1 MLIGTLASLEIVR
14 RQLHR
19 QLQERLGHS
28 VEGVMLEIEQARTE
42 LYLGAKALSS
52 EQELCSAFH
61 KADLQLILKELIQA
75 KNVMGIDS
83 VTALGADGTALGRA
97 HEPGR
102 FGDAVAADDVAT
114 RALRGREYAGMAA
127 GERGIE
133 IEVALPVYTGTG
145 PDIGGV
151 LKVAKLLDYAFL
163 ARLKTKFGLEVMLY
177 NDQRLQGTTFVDAD
191 VVTDPDHSALQQRVG
206 THKQRVDTAIWLG
219 TQEYFITAMPL
230 QSQQKQVLGTLM
242 LALSQKSVHQT
253 VKNFSLVSGLVGLCL
268 LLATAIVCYR
278 VSLNIVHPVQT
289 LSSMASKVAKG
300 DMGQRVQVPSGDEIG
315 QLAIALNE
323 MTQDLQ
329 RTTTS
334 IDALNQ
340 EIDTRKQAE
349 SRLEHA
355 NQLLMASEQQLRASN
370 QQLMASEQQLRASN
384 QQLTA
389 SEQQLRAANQQ
400 LRTSEEKYR
409 SLVQNIP
416 GVVWTTDEKGQTSF
430 ISSNI
435 EQVYGFSA
443 QEIYARG
450 SELWLGRI
458 HPDDVERVKQSFAAV
473 FAERVPLD
481 VEYRIRHR
489 QGHWIWLHDTSIG
502 AYEKDGVK
510 YANGVFSD
518 ITQRKQTEEALHRE
532 RSLNA
537 ELFKTTPAFAVAID
551 AEGKTVMMNDAMC
564 RALGYHF
571 DEVKGA
577 DYLTTFIPDRDR
589 EKLADVMK
597 TLNTT
602 GESTVNENAVLTRD
616 GRELLVEWHGSQVFN
631 TQGEFEFLFGVGID
645 VTKRKQTEERL
656 ARYQKRLRSL
666 ASELSLTEE
675 HERRK
680 MAGYLHDGPCQQLAV
695 CLLHLET
702 VRAASETANREP
714 VAEICQM
721 IHQTVQDLRDLTFD
735 LSPPTLYLVGFEA
748 ALEELLKEELRDR
761 HNIPYD
767 FERANISPLLSDDL
781 RALLY
786 QSVRELLHNTVKY
799 AQASKVTVTT
809 GRAGNCVEVNV
820 CDDGTGFDVNVIGPS
835 VSKTGGY
842 GLFNMKERLTY
853 IGGELDIQSQPGQ
866 GSRFTIK
873 VPLEMKAQLD

>member
-1 MLIGTLASLEIVR
+1 M
-14 RQLHR
+14 
-19 QLQERLGHS
+19 
-28 VEGVMLEIEQARTE
+28 
-42 LYLGAKALSS
+42 
-52 EQELCSAFH
+52 
-61 KADLQLILKELIQA
+61 
-75 KNVMGIDS
+75 
-83 VTALGADGTALGRA
+83 
-97 HEPGR
+97 
-102 FGDAVAADDVAT
+102 
-114 RALRGREYAGMAA
+114 
-127 GERGIE
+127 
-133 IEVALPVYTGTG
+133 
-145 PDIGGV
+145 
-151 LKVAKLLDYAFL
+151 
-163 ARLKTKFGLEVMLY
+163 
-177 NDQRLQGTTFVDAD
+177 
-191 VVTDPDHSALQQRVG
+191 
-206 THKQRVDTAIWLG
+206 
-219 TQEYFITAMPL
+219 
-230 QSQQKQVLGTLM
+230 
-242 LALSQKSVHQT
+242 
-253 VKNFSLVSGLVGLCL
+253 
-268 LLATAIVCYR
+268 
-278 VSLNIVHPVQT
+278 
-289 LSSMASKVAKG
+289 
-300 DMGQRVQVPSGDEIG
+300 
-315 QLAIALNE
+315 
-323 MTQDLQ
+323 
-329 RTTTS
+329 
-334 IDALNQ
+334 
-340 EIDTRKQAE
+340 
-349 SRLEHA
+349 
-355 NQLLMASEQQLRASN
+355 
-370 QQLMASEQQLRASN
+370 
-384 QQLTA
+384 
-389 SEQQLRAANQQ
+389 
-400 LRTSEEKYR
+400 
-409 SLVQNIP
+409 
-416 GVVWTTDEKGQTSF
+416 
-430 ISSNI
+430 
-435 EQVYGFSA
+435 
-443 QEIYARG
+443 
-450 SELWLGRI
+450 
-458 HPDDVERVKQSFAAV
+458 
-473 FAERVPLD
+473 
-481 VEYRIRHR
+481 
-489 QGHWIWLHDTSIG
+489 
-502 AYEKDGVK
+502 
-510 YANGVFSD
+510 
-518 ITQRKQTEEALHRE
+518 
-532 RSLNA
+532 
-537 ELFKTTPAFAVAID
+537 AID

-835 VSKTGGY
+835 VTKPGGY
-842 GLFNMKERLTY
+842 GLFYMKERLTY